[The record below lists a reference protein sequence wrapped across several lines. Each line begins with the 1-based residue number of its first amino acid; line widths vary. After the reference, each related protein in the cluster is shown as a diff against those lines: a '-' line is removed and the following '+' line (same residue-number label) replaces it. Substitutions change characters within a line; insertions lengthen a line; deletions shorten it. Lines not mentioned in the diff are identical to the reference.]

1 VALEELISS
10 LCPGIRMTN
19 LLGHLAD
26 LLALWKAAFSDS
38 KAISTAVTST
48 HILALLFGG
57 GFAVSADW
65 STLRL
70 GGSGG
75 DDRARLLA
83 SIRATHPVVL
93 TAIGVLS
100 LSGLA
105 LAAADVD
112 TFAVSV
118 IFWVKMVAFGL
129 LLLNGAVLKASAD
142 ALGREGGDGVAREMK
157 LARRL
162 RTSALCSLA
171 LWSLTLVLGTALTS
185 YA

>member
-1 VALEELISS
+1 
-10 LCPGIRMTN
+10 MTN

-26 LLALWKAAFSDS
+26 LFAPWQQAFSDS
-38 KAISTAVTST
+38 KAISTAVTAT

-57 GFAVSADW
+57 GFAVTTDW

-70 GGSGG
+70 GRAAG

-83 SIRATHPVVL
+83 SIRTTHPVVL
-93 TAIGVLS
+93 TAIVVLT

-118 IFWVKMVAFGL
+118 IFWVKMGVFGL
-129 LLLNGAVLKASAD
+129 LLVNGAVLRSSAD
-142 ALGREGGDGVAREMK
+142 ALGREGGDVLAREMK
-157 LARRL
+157 LAGRL
-162 RTSALCSLA
+162 RTSALCSLG
-171 LWSLTLVLGTALTS
+171 LWSLTLVLGTALAS

>member
-1 VALEELISS
+1 
-10 LCPGIRMTN
+10 MTH
-19 LLGHLAD
+19 LVGHLAD
-26 LLALWKAAFSDS
+26 LFAPWQAAFSDS
-38 KAISTAVTST
+38 KAISTAVTAT

-57 GFAVSADW
+57 GFAVAADW

-70 GGSGG
+70 ARTGGA
-75 DDRARLLA
+75 DRTHLLA

-93 TAIGVLS
+93 AAIVVLS

-118 IFWVKMVAFGL
+118 IFWVKMGVFGL
-129 LLLNGAVLKASAD
+129 LLLNGAVLKFSAD
-142 ALGREGGDGVAREMK
+142 ALGHGSGEGLAREMK
-157 LARRL
+157 LTRRL

-171 LWSLTLVLGTALTS
+171 LWSLTLVLGTALAS